1 MQRVRQWTLVQ
12 EAARVQATP
21 RRASLTTDSPWLG
34 VKLPEKIREILIDSP
49 GSTGPISIGN
59 GALVVI
65 AGPCVIES
73 EDRTDRIAR
82 GLQAVCSR
90 VGLPFIFKAS
100 FDKANRTSVDS
111 FRGPG
116 MEHGLNIL
124 AKIRSEVGVCVTTDV
139 HEVGQVSSVADV
151 VDLIQIPAFLCRQ
164 TDLLSAAG
172 RSGVPV
178 NIKKGQFQAP
188 WDMRSAVDK
197 VRKAQGD
204 GVMLTER
211 GSSFGYNNL
220 VADMRSLPEMKR
232 LGVPVCFDATHST
245 QLPGSAGDR
254 TGGSREMAA
263 VLARAA
269 VAVGID
275 AIFLEVHDEPETALS
290 DAASQIRLSELEP
303 LLSQLSA
310 IHQIHR

>member
-1 MQRVRQWTLVQ
+1 M
-12 EAARVQATP
+12 
-21 RRASLTTDSPWLG
+21 S
-34 VKLPEKIREILIDSP
+34 EKVCQIQVGRP
-49 GSTGPISIGN
+49 GSTGSISIGN
-59 GALVVI
+59 GELVVI

-100 FDKANRTSVDS
+100 FDKANRTSADS

-116 MEHGLNIL
+116 VELGLKIL
-124 AKIRSEVGVCVTTDV
+124 ANLREQAGLSVTTDV
-139 HEVGQVSSVADV
+139 HDVTQVQAVAEV

-164 TDLLSAAG
+164 TDLLMAAG
-172 RSGVPV
+172 RSGIPV

-188 WDMRSAVDK
+188 WDMRSAVEK
-197 VRKAQGD
+197 VRRAGED

-220 VADMRSLPEMKR
+220 VADMRSLPEMRR

-245 QLPGSAGDR
+245 QLPGAAGDR

-269 VAVGID
+269 VAVGVD
-275 AIFLEVHDEPETALS
+275 AVFLEVHDEPEAALS
-290 DAASQIRLSELEP
+290 DAATQIRLSEVEP
-303 LLSQLSA
+303 LLRQLSA
-310 IHQIHR
+310 IHQTHLQRFQ